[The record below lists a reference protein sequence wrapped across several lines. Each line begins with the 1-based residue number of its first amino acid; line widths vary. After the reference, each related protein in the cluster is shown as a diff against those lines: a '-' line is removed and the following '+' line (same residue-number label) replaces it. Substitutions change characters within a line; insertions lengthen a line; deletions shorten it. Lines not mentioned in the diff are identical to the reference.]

1 MKTFYLLVFL
11 LFCSPN
17 GILSQKLIQ
26 NSPQTPTEAIERA
39 AEPINKWFQS
49 KEATL
54 EGNLK
59 ALKESEQ
66 LAKEY
71 ARLFRLND
79 WTEKELFSLARLY
92 ESAKQFADVEQ
103 ALTVYLR
110 NPQND
115 KMLKAKTMLLF
126 ARLAQKKFSASITIA
141 EQLLD
146 EEKYNQDI
154 IFNVQL
160 LIDALRDT
168 DIKRSV
174 ALAEKR
180 LYKLIKYAED
190 NIGNPGHAA
199 LVLNYALDLSSMYQ
213 EAGNAEKSRIFVS
226 SFLKRFDSSPL
237 AHNERIKQS
246 VEATIL
252 RRNLIGTKAPAI
264 SGIEYIDM
272 PKTSIAE
279 LGGKVIMLDFLA
291 HWCAP
296 CIASF
301 PETNALKQNYEAKG
315 LVIIGVTS
323 YYGFFGA
330 QENLAIPDELAAL
343 KKLKLQRDANFGFIV
358 GPRMNEQ
365 SYGIAGLPAVAL
377 IDRRGR
383 IRYIKQGADYKK
395 EIEKIIQMLVAEDI
409 RN

>member
-11 LFCSPN
+11 LFCSPS

-126 ARLAQKKFSASITIA
+126 ARLAQK
-141 EQLLD
+141 
-146 EEKYNQDI
+146 N
-154 IFNVQL
+154 
-160 LIDALRDT
+160 
-168 DIKRSV
+168 
-174 ALAEKR
+174 
-180 LYKLIKYAED
+180 
-190 NIGNPGHAA
+190 
-199 LVLNYALDLSSMYQ
+199 
-213 EAGNAEKSRIFVS
+213 
-226 SFLKRFDSSPL
+226 
-237 AHNERIKQS
+237 
-246 VEATIL
+246 
-252 RRNLIGTKAPAI
+252 
-264 SGIEYIDM
+264 
-272 PKTSIAE
+272 
-279 LGGKVIMLDFLA
+279 
-291 HWCAP
+291 
-296 CIASF
+296 F
-301 PETNALKQNYEAKG
+301 P
-315 LVIIGVTS
+315 
-323 YYGFFGA
+323 
-330 QENLAIPDELAAL
+330 P
-343 KKLKLQRDANFGFIV
+343 
-358 GPRMNEQ
+358 P
-365 SYGIAGLPAVAL
+365 
-377 IDRRGR
+377 
-383 IRYIKQGADYKK
+383 
-395 EIEKIIQMLVAEDI
+395 
-409 RN
+409 